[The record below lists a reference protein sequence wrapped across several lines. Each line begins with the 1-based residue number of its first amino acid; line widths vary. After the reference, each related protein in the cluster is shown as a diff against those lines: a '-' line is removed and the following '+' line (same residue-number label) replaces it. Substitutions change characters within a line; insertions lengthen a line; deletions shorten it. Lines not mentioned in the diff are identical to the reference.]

1 MNIEFV
7 DASYGI
13 GRGLN
18 IDTFTNPEDIVMHT
32 VGAGS
37 IGFITNQIEQ
47 MRIDASGVVTISNKL
62 IVENQICFKAYGPST
77 GALHNT
83 NGEPVKY
90 SAVTENIGGYYD
102 STTYTFTSPTNG
114 TYFFYASYNATDN
127 LDHNVYFIKNTNDIM
142 YKSGRTGTIDT
153 GGNVGDPT
161 IFNGSILCDLS
172 KNDTMKL
179 VLNTGTINLTDYSQ
193 FGGYLLG

>member
-1 MNIEFV
+1 MSIEFG

-13 GRGLN
+13 GRYLN

-32 VGAGS
+32 VGTGS
-37 IGFITNQIEQ
+37 IGFLTNQIEQ
-47 MRIDASGVVTISNKL
+47 MRIDASGVVTISNEL
-62 IVENQICFKAYGPST
+62 IVENQICFKAYGPVS
-77 GALHNT
+77 GKLHNI
-83 NGEPVKY
+83 NGETLQY

-102 STTYTFTSPTNG
+102 SSTYTFTSPTNG

-127 LDHNVYFIKNTNDIM
+127 LNHDVHFIKNTNDIM
-142 YKSGRTGTIDT
+142 YKSGRTGTIT
-153 GGNVGDPT
+153 SGGDLGDPT
-161 IFNGSILCDLS
+161 IFNGSIFCDLS
-172 KNDTMKL
+172 KNDTMKI